1 MGTPICK
8 WKMALDFTV
17 VFVAV
22 LCDAYV
28 WGASFRIYCFW
39 KKNGEELFV
48 FCRSADAAWNFSVS
62 IDLGEQQ
69 SISGLLFAGNGTC
82 SSGWADGRSEDSG
95 EAEKEKIDIGDI
107 VDIGFHC
114 PESILCF
121 SGIFLSNSPIFFFN
135 SYQIR
140 RIFSCHNKKKEL

>member
-8 WKMALDFTV
+8 WEMALDFTA

-28 WGASFRIYCFW
+28 WGASFRIYCFLE
-39 KKNGEELFV
+39 KNRGEFSV
-48 FCRSADAAWNFSVS
+48 FCRPADAAWNLSVS
-62 IDLGEQQ
+62 IALGEQQ
-69 SISGLLFAGNGTC
+69 SISVLLFADNGTC

-95 EAEKEKIDIGDI
+95 EAEKEKIDI

-121 SGIFLSNSPIFFFN
+121 SGIFLSNSPIFF
-135 SYQIR
+135 
-140 RIFSCHNKKKEL
+140 L